1 MRTHTPRNPSVTRS
15 AASVSRLAA
24 VAATLGAALLGS
36 GCASLSASPPTEV
49 DALYVARVE
58 QAARRM
64 GTSVVW
70 LNYPQRTR
78 TANEPAAK

>member
-1 MRTHTPRNPSVTRS
+1 MRMHSPRSPSVSTP
-15 AASVSRLAA
+15 AAPLVR
-24 VAATLGAALLGS
+24 VAAFAAALGAALLTS
-36 GCASLSASPPTEV
+36 GCASLYAPPTTEV

-70 LNYPQRTR
+70 INYPQRTR
-78 TANEPAAK
+78 PANEPAAK